1 MRPIPLNREAKI
13 KHHGSPLPRFLTSL
27 SESGIG
33 GEGLGVRGIYS
44 VRRCGMTAIIRSRT
58 PVGSGDM
65 SYAGM
70 RTTSNRLSSNQRCIA
85 HRIRTS
91 KLLSGATTIARHQ
104 LNRVFKFIR
113 SAALITSKLG
123 GLVIASSF
131 RHADSPSPPAPL
143 PQTSLYSSQRF
154 RVLKSLDAHDRSE
167 STQRLVRGRGEPFS
181 GKSLLDLAVLGSRTA
196 ANASSNTVKKS
207 FTV

>member
-1 MRPIPLNREAKI
+1 M

-44 VRRCGMTAIIRSRT
+44 VRRCWITATIRSRT

-65 SYAGM
+65 SCAGM
-70 RTTSNRLSSNQRCIA
+70 RTTSNRLSRNQLCIA
-85 HRIRTS
+85 HRILIS
-91 KLLSGATTIARHQ
+91 KLSSGATTIARHQ

-123 GLVIASSF
+123 GLVIASSC

-154 RVLKSLDAHDRSE
+154 RLPKSVGVHDQSE
-167 STQRLVRGRGEPFS
+167 SIKRLVRGRGEPFW
-181 GKSLLDLAVLGSRTA
+181 GNSLLDLAVLG
-196 ANASSNTVKKS
+196 ASPPV
-207 FTV
+207 FR

>member
-1 MRPIPLNREAKI
+1 M
-13 KHHGSPLPRFLTSL
+13 KHHGSPLPRFLASL

-33 GEGLGVRGIYS
+33 GEGLGVRGISS
-44 VRRCGMTAIIRSRT
+44 VRRCWMTATIRSRT

-70 RTTSNRLSSNQRCIA
+70 RTTSNRHSRNQRCIA

-91 KLLSGATTIARHQ
+91 KLSSGATTIARHQ
-104 LNRVFKFIR
+104 LNRAFQLIQ
-113 SAALITSKLG
+113 SAALITSKLITSKLG
-123 GLVIASSF
+123 GVVIASSF

-154 RVLKSLDAHDRSE
+154 RVLKSVGVHHPFE
-167 STQRLVRGRGEPFS
+167 STKRLVRGRGEPF
-181 GKSLLDLAVLGSRTA
+181 
-196 ANASSNTVKKS
+196 
-207 FTV
+207 